1 MGKFIDRQKLHHI
14 FPGFLSP
21 RNSVVLD
28 FYAKHQETGSGKP
41 SEAESLVAFMV
52 MFEVK
57 LCTTLL
63 CKDTAFSSLHGSQNS
78 VISTAQSHGDQGRCE
93 ASLAEDMPA
102 VLRGKPREGPV
113 YRVLLNKAL
122 CLSRSL

>member
-1 MGKFIDRQKLHHI
+1 MGKFIDRRKLHRN
-14 FPGFLSP
+14 FLGDRNP
-21 RNSVVLD
+21 RKSVVLD
-28 FYAKHQETGSGKP
+28 FYAKHQESCSGKP
-41 SEAESLVAFMV
+41 SEAESPVAFRV

-57 LCTTLL
+57 LSTTLL
-63 CKDTAFSSLHGSQNS
+63 CKDTGFLSLHVSQKS
-78 VISTAQSHGDQGRCE
+78 VISTAQSHGDEGTRE
-93 ASLAEDMPA
+93 ALLPEDMPA